1 MNDQLFDQRSRQLGA
16 AVTRRQFLQAVAS
29 FFAASML
36 PRLGSRVMSA
46 MPAEPVSECE
56 DCTFIPDTGVCT
68 PDLEKVSR
76 QGYVPITNGCG
87 PVGSLSAYIIPDS
100 YFGIDISPAC
110 DAHDACYG
118 SCSTPKSVCD
128 DRILTDIQTLCSGEL
143 GPFSLRRYTCYA
155 IAANAYKAAV
165 SHFGHDAWVDGQQEG
180 CQCCLPGRCCCEG
193 CSQCVDRACVA
204 GCPDGQTCC
213 DGECS
218 SFWCGG
224 CGVLCG
230 DGQICCNGECVDDCG
245 GCGACGAGQECQ
257 GGECVPQCPPCS
269 EWDSENGGCVNK
281 CKDGQQCCNGTCW
294 EFGCCDDGGGGK
306 LCCPPNC
313 SCCGPA
319 VGGGCQSDC
328 TGSGEPCSATCG

>member
-128 DRILTDIQTLCSGEL
+128 DRILTDIQTLCIQNRSK
-143 GPFSLRRYTCYA
+143 C
-155 IAANAYKAAV
+155 
-165 SHFGHDAWVDGQQEG
+165 G
-180 CQCCLPGRCCCEG
+180 CR
-193 CSQCVDRACVA
+193 
-204 GCPDGQTCC
+204 
-213 DGECS
+213 
-218 SFWCGG
+218 
-224 CGVLCG
+224 
-230 DGQICCNGECVDDCG
+230 
-245 GCGACGAGQECQ
+245 
-257 GGECVPQCPPCS
+257 
-269 EWDSENGGCVNK
+269 
-281 CKDGQQCCNGTCW
+281 
-294 EFGCCDDGGGGK
+294 
-306 LCCPPNC
+306 
-313 SCCGPA
+313 
-319 VGGGCQSDC
+319 
-328 TGSGEPCSATCG
+328 